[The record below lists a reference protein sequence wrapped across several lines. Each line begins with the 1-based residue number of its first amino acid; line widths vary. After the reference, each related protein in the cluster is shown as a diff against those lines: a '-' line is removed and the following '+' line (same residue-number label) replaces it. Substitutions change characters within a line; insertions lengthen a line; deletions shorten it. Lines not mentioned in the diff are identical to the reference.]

1 MSGVDINDVYV
12 PRHLARRPRRVFP
25 AIRLARVTRRVNTSG
40 RSQSEELPGWL
51 NGGGGS
57 HGDAAPAA
65 HTTSP
70 TK

>member
-1 MSGVDINDVYV
+1 MSGVDLADVYV
-12 PRHLARRPRRVFP
+12 GRHRARRVFP

-65 HTTSP
+65 HTTSS
-70 TK
+70 T